1 VSNTLFCG
9 YPFVSLSTG
18 NNKEIGAII
27 PLIGRQACWEREE
40 EEMDTASKMTR
51 RVESIVE
58 PFDEEKR
65 QMLLPFEWNPGLHV
79 AAPERSRF
87 FN

>member
-1 VSNTLFCG
+1 MFCS

-18 NNKEIGAII
+18 NNKEIGVII
-27 PLIGRQACWEREE
+27 PLIAGQACWKREE
-40 EEMDTASKMTR
+40 EEMGAISKKTR

-79 AAPERSRF
+79 EVPERSRF